1 MEIANMNENSP
12 NLQREGLS
20 VAEACAI
27 AGVGRT
33 KIYEAISSGA
43 LKARKFG
50 KRRIILRSDLHAF
63 LTALPAAV

>member
-1 MEIANMNENSP
+1 MEIVNMNDKTTG
-12 NLQREGLS
+12 LQREGLS
-20 VAEACAI
+20 VAEACVV
-27 AGVGRT
+27 AGIGRT

-50 KRRIILRSDLHAF
+50 KRGIILRSDLQAF